1 MTKEAILNKHW
12 ALKYSEPMPYEY
24 ILIAT
29 EAMRE
34 WSDIDNTHLKAE
46 IKRDEIIVK
55 ALGNRIRALEETLD
69 KLK

>member
-1 MTKEAILNKHW
+1 
-12 ALKYSEPMPYEY
+12 MPYEY

-34 WSDIDNTHLKAE
+34 CSDIDNAHLKAE

-69 KLK
+69 KL